1 MQYPITEY
9 SGYAERNVINCIIVV
24 SRERREERDS
34 SMSQSVAQLPS
45 FSIDGPH
52 TVVKVFLVN
61 GESRSLRL
69 DERTDVNVSPPPPP
83 PPPPPDL
90 HHPRRSG
97 RGRSE
102 LYTGTHCTAD
112 DRSAVGLVYMYCT
125 EPWVCGVR
133 PVMKAGRNEDCESGL
148 HSLVVCEYVRPF
160 HKNVACSRLVSQS
173 QTLPGGRVRVWPHE
187 TSSGPC
193 AMLTS
198 LHLGWIVTVGEVSV
212 T

>member
-1 MQYPITEY
+1 MISIFHRSKVLTYFANLEKPTLPSFAEVQYPITEY

-97 RGRSE
+97 RGQIRAIHRHTCMA
-102 LYTGTHCTAD
+102 LMYTTPVLQMTAL
-112 DRSAVGLVYMYCT
+112 R
-125 EPWVCGVR
+125 
-133 PVMKAGRNEDCESGL
+133 
-148 HSLVVCEYVRPF
+148 
-160 HKNVACSRLVSQS
+160 
-173 QTLPGGRVRVWPHE
+173 
-187 TSSGPC
+187 
-193 AMLTS
+193 
-198 LHLGWIVTVGEVSV
+198 
-212 T
+212 